1 MANKVKF
8 AFGTLENVDSAIEKG
23 TVDAYDIL
31 LLKDANGKPFV
42 GWLDKDGNKVICED
56 EEKIVRVDELP
67 TSDGDENVIYIYNN
81 EGYIWNGT
89 ECVAIAKSADL
100 SALEKEIDARVTAEE
115 VKTMIKESGD
125 SFVEIVEF

>member
-8 AFGTLENVDSAIEKG
+8 AFGTLENVDSAIAAG
-23 TVDAYDIL
+23 TVDSYDVL
-31 LLKDANGKPFV
+31 LLKDADGKPYI
-42 GWLDKDGNKVICED
+42 GWVDKDGNKVICED
-56 EEKIVRVDELP
+56 DEKIIRVSELP

-89 ECVAIAKSADL
+89 ECVAISKSADL
-100 SALEKEIDARVTAEE
+100 SALEKEIDTKVTAEE